1 MGSMKSLHESEI
13 VISFFAVLQLMIKS
27 PNAKR
32 LIDWHVRFFD
42 KDVASLEP
50 GSPLYNAASRMNEE
64 LALCQRRR
72 RSRVRRYNMS
82 DIDQVYNHYWI
93 HKSPV
98 TLGAAWNLFETG
110 RYRTEA

>member
-1 MGSMKSLHESEI
+1 MDSMKSLHENEI

-27 PNAKR
+27 PEAKR
-32 LIDWHVRFFD
+32 LINWHLRFFD
-42 KDVASLEP
+42 RDVSSMQP

-72 RSRVRRYNMS
+72 RMRFRMYNMS
-82 DIDQVYNHYWI
+82 GIDEVYNHYWI
-93 HKSPV
+93 HRSPA

-110 RYRTEA
+110 RYRTEV